1 MQTRISKAF
10 ATVCCT
16 IKRSSMKRINKDVL
30 IQAAKVVL
38 AAVAAICFAEVL
50 RLKYAVSA
58 GIVAILSIQ
67 PTKTETVKTAL
78 GRFYAFI
85 SALIIAGISFGVL
98 GVHLNAFFL
107 FLAGYILVCQI
118 FGWHAAMA
126 MNSVLISHFVSEG
139 AMTFPTIMNE
149 ILIFLIGVIAGI
161 IANLHLHKKERYIWE
176 LEQNADEQIVKILG
190 RMSERIVNMDLADYD
205 GECFVVLQKMIRKA
219 KDTAELNY
227 KNQFRKDDTFDMDY
241 LKMRED
247 QCEVLY
253 EMYKSAKALCSSPAT
268 AKKISDFMAL
278 MAKVYAREN
287 DGTMLMKLFQEMDK
301 DMKSQPLPV
310 TREEFED
317 RARLFTLMRYIEEFL
332 QIKIDFAKKYGKLEE
347 VG

>member
-1 MQTRISKAF
+1 
-10 ATVCCT
+10 
-16 IKRSSMKRINKDVL
+16 MKKINRDVL

-38 AAVAAICFAEVL
+38 AAVIAICFAEVL

-58 GIVAILSIQ
+58 GVVAILSIQ

-85 SALIIAGISFGVL
+85 SALILAGISFRLL

-107 FLAGYILVCQI
+107 FLALYIFVCQI

-139 AMTFPTIMNE
+139 VMTFPTIMNE
-149 ILIFLIGVIAGI
+149 VLIFLIGVIAGI
-161 IANLHLHKKERYIWE
+161 VANLHLHKRERYIRE
-176 LEQNADEQIVKILG
+176 LEQSADEQIVKILT
-190 RMSERIVNMDLADYD
+190 RMSERVVNMDISDYNGD
-205 GECFVVLQKMIRKA
+205 CFVVLEKMIRGA
-219 KDTAELNY
+219 KDAAEVDY
-227 KNQFRKDDTFDMDY
+227 KNQFRKDDTYDVDY
-241 LKMRED
+241 LKMREE
-247 QCEVLY
+247 QCEVLF
-253 EMYKSAKALCSSPAT
+253 EMYKSARALGSSPAT
-268 AKKISDFMAL
+268 AKKISDFMEL

-317 RARLFTLMRYIEEFL
+317 RARLFILMRYIEEFL
-332 QIKIDFAKKYGKLEE
+332 QIKIAFAKKYGKLEK